1 MLYPILE
8 MPDGKDDAL
17 GLPCCPTPILT
28 KAACEG
34 CFLLGWLELGQKQG
48 VSDADFLGIE
58 RLDHCRDKLGQPGTA
73 GDVCGCLA
81 HLGSDLFDG
90 VLRFLQL

>member
-1 MLYPILE
+1 LGIPLVEGCLFQEQEDIMLYPILE

-34 CFLLGWLELGQKQG
+34 CFLLGWLELRQ
-48 VSDADFLGIE
+48 
-58 RLDHCRDKLGQPGTA
+58 
-73 GDVCGCLA
+73 
-81 HLGSDLFDG
+81 
-90 VLRFLQL
+90 